1 MKNLARRTALAA
13 IAAVLA
19 ITFSMTSV
27 GTRNTFA
34 AESSASGNSTSTET
48 KTSSGSTTGST
59 DYNGIYSS
67 SAYIKPGNNWLTPVA
82 THGEL
87 VIVALPIVN
96 MTPYNIKDVVITPIV
111 SGKTGE
117 YPFEIVQT
125 NLSLTL
131 DYLVGSKQDP
141 DVNNRTKTLFW
152 TFQTRDDVLNGYY
165 DLKFEILYTDD
176 VCNQGSCTIST
187 YVECIG
193 KPGAGN
199 KNTDEE
205 LKTSTPRIIV
215 TGFETNPA
223 DVYAGSDFDLI
234 VHLENTSKETAVGN
248 VEINL
253 TATVEGKDT
262 DSTYSSFLPTSGSN
276 TAYFDSIS
284 PGGTADIEME
294 FNAKADLAQKP
305 YVMKLAMAYED
316 EKNNPYTAEGSVSI
330 PVKQD
335 SRFDVSTFDVM
346 PNSIDVGA
354 ESNIMFSIYNT
365 GKTKLYNVKASF
377 KANSITGGDAFVGN
391 LDSGAT
397 GNVDT
402 MVTGAA
408 PTADDGTVTVTVS
421 YENEAGQ
428 VFSENFET
436 SLYVNEPISDG
447 MEAGLLEMGDA
458 AMAPQNTGLPLWAK
472 IVIPV
477 AGVAIAATAAALIV
491 RSRKKKKKNKGFE
504 IEDLDDED

>member
-1 MKNLARRTALAA
+1 MKNLIRRIALAA
-13 IAAVLA
+13 AAVVLA
-19 ITFSMTSV
+19 VTFSMTSV
-27 GTRNTFA
+27 GTRHAFA
-34 AESSASGNSTSTET
+34 DEVSSNITRTGTT
-48 KTSSGSTTGST
+48 TSSGSTN
-59 DYNGIYSS
+59 YNGIYSS

-117 YPFEIVQT
+117 YPFEIVQS

-131 DYLVGSKQDP
+131 DYLVGSNQDP

-187 YVECIG
+187 YVQCVG

-199 KNTDEE
+199 KNTDEQ

-215 TGFETNPA
+215 TGFETNPT

-335 SRFDVSTFDVM
+335 SRFDISTFEVTPSSM
-346 PNSIDVGA
+346 DVGA

-365 GKTKLYNVKASF
+365 GKTKLYNVKATF
-377 KANSITGGDAFVGN
+377 HADSITGGDAFVGN

-408 PTADDGTVTVTVS
+408 PTADDGTITVTVS

-428 VFSENFET
+428 VFSEDFET
-436 SLYVNEPISDG
+436 TLYVNEPLSDG
-447 MEAGLLEMGDA
+447 MEAGLLEMEDT
-458 AMAPQNTGLPLWAK
+458 AMVPQNTGLPLWAK
-472 IVIPV
+472 IAIPV
-477 AGVAIAATAAALIV
+477 VGVIIVAVIVVLIV
-491 RSRKKKKKNKGFE
+491 RSKKKKKKNKAFE